1 MGLISLNF
9 VDYVVKIYVMTFLP
23 FHLLMTSPSIGCVL
37 SAPDG
42 TSPRGYVWILV
53 VKHRLKI
60 LVFSLL
66 LTSTVLKPPSPSRGF
81 YTVCPQSLL
90 LVFLL
95 WYYRLLCAEF

>member
-1 MGLISLNF
+1 MGVISLNF
-9 VDYVVKIYVMTFLP
+9 IDYVVKIYVMIFLP
-23 FHLLMTSPSIGCVL
+23 FHLWMTSPSIGCAL
-37 SAPDG
+37 
-42 TSPRGYVWILV
+42 PRGYVWILV

-66 LTSTVLKPPSPSRGF
+66 LMSTILKPPSPSRGF
-81 YTVCPQSLL
+81 FYTVRPQSLL